1 MKWVSG
7 HACSNTAHSVLILD
21 CRYLLNLIPRQTIKH
36 CFREAKHCVDKL
48 ARKGVGQ
55 QWDFIVFNDPP
66 EDLTMLLYSNAI
78 DTFFE
83 RPHLVLV

>member
-1 MKWVSG
+1 MK
-7 HACSNTAHSVLILD
+7 H
-21 CRYLLNLIPRQTIKH
+21 Y
-36 CFREAKHCVDKL
+36 FREAKHCVDKL

-55 QWDFIVFNDPP
+55 QQDFIVFNDPP